1 MNMDKLR
8 ILIVDDIPTNVKL
21 ISAIIKK
28 QNTEFETAE
37 NGKEALEKV
46 ESFKPQIVL
55 LDLMMPDVSGWDIIK
70 AIREK
75 YTKEQIAIIVT
86 SAITDHDNITECYDL
101 GVNDYVAK
109 PIVPD
114 RLLNTIHVHATKLA

>member
-1 MNMDKLR
+1 MDKLR

-28 QNTEFETAE
+28 QNTEYETAE
-37 NGKEALEKV
+37 SGQDALDKV

-75 YTKEQIAIIVT
+75 YTKEQMAIIVT
-86 SAITDHDNITECYDL
+86 SAITDHDNITECYDM

-114 RLLNTIHVHATKLA
+114 RLLNTIQIHAMKLA

>member
-1 MNMDKLR
+1 MDKLR

-28 QNTEFETAE
+28 QNAEYETAE
-37 NGKEALEKV
+37 SGREALDKV

-55 LDLMMPDVSGWDIIK
+55 LDLMMPDVNGWDIIK

-75 YTKEQIAIIVT
+75 YTKEQMAIIVT
-86 SAITDHDNITECYDL
+86 SAITDHDNITECYDM
-101 GVNDYVAK
+101 GVDDYVAK
-109 PIVPD
+109 PFVPD
-114 RLLNTIHVHATKLA
+114 RLLNTIQIHATKLA

>member
-1 MNMDKLR
+1 MDKLR
-8 ILIVDDIPTNVKL
+8 VLVVDDISTNVML
-21 ISAIIKK
+21 VSAIIKK
-28 QNTEFETAE
+28 LSTTVETAE
-37 NGKEALEKV
+37 SGEEALEKI

-55 LDLMMPDVSGWDIIK
+55 LDLMMPDINGWDLIK

-75 YTKEQIAIIVT
+75 YTKEQMAIIVT
-86 SAITDHDNITECYDL
+86 SAITDHDNITECYDM

-114 RLLNTIHVHATKLA
+114 RLLNTIQIHAMKLA

>member
-1 MNMDKLR
+1 MDKLR

-28 QNTEFETAE
+28 QNAEYETAE
-37 NGKEALEKV
+37 SGQEALDKV

-55 LDLMMPDVSGWDIIK
+55 LDLMMPDVNGWDIIK

-75 YTKEQIAIIVT
+75 YTKEQMAIIVT
-86 SAITDHDNITECYDL
+86 SAITDHDNITECYDM
-101 GVNDYVAK
+101 GVDDYVAK

-114 RLLNTIHVHATKLA
+114 RLLNTIQIHARKLA

>member
-1 MNMDKLR
+1 MEKYK
-8 ILIVDDIPTNVKL
+8 ILVVDDIPTNVTL
-21 ISAIIKK
+21 VSAIIKK
-28 QNTEFETAE
+28 LNVASETAE
-37 NGKEALEKV
+37 SGEEALEKI

-55 LDLMMPDVSGWDIIK
+55 LDLMMPDINGWDLIK

-75 YTKEQIAIIVT
+75 YTKEQMVIIVT
-86 SAITDHDNITECYDL
+86 SAITDHDNITECYDM

-114 RLLNTIHVHATKLA
+114 RLLNTIQIHAMKLA